1 MEAARFLNVEAEAL
15 KVLILLFIVE
25 ISLLTDSI
33 WLLTFSMEVSIVVV
47 QLSTRPVQMPAVLLY
62 VRQYVT

>member
-62 VRQYVT
+62 VRQYWT